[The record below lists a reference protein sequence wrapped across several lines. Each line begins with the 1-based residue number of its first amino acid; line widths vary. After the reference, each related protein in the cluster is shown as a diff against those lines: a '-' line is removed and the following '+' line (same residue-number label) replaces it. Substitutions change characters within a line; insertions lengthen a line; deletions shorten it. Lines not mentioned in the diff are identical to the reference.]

1 MMLSYLNK
9 LRKMESISSENL
21 PLIWH
26 TLSQLELAINRLQER
41 TKNILSVD
49 DFLTSPVGM
58 EKLDAA
64 CMVLIAIG
72 ESIKNLDKVS
82 EGKLLPTYP
91 SIPWKRVMGIRDIM
105 AHHYF
110 EVDADVVYEV
120 VKKELEPLKQAIAF
134 FKDQLFEEENKQ

>member
-1 MMLSYLNK
+1 
-9 LRKMESISSENL
+9 MESISSENL
-21 PLIWH
+21 PIVLH
-26 TLSQLELAINRLQER
+26 TLDQIELAIGRLQER

-49 DFLTSPVGM
+49 DFLSTPGGM

-91 SIPWKRVMGIRDIM
+91 SIPWKKVMGIRDIM

-110 EVDADVVYEV
+110 EVDADVVFGV
-120 VKKELEPLKQAIAF
+120 ISKELDPLKKAILY
-134 FKDQLFEEENKQ
+134 FKDNI

>member
-1 MMLSYLNK
+1 M
-9 LRKMESISSENL
+9 ISSENL
-21 PLIWH
+21 PIVLH
-26 TLSQLELAINRLQER
+26 TLDQIELAIGRLQER
-41 TKNILSVD
+41 TKNIRSVD
-49 DFLTSPVGM
+49 DFLSTPGGM

-91 SIPWKRVMGIRDIM
+91 SIPWKKVMGIRDIM

-110 EVDADVVYEV
+110 EVDADVVFGV
-120 VKKELEPLKQAIAF
+120 ISKELDPLKKAILY
-134 FKDQLFEEENKQ
+134 FKDNI